1 MTKRPTITKE
11 VIWAAADQLEARGVY
26 PSFAAIRKVAGGGS
40 YTTIGAA
47 MAERKRLPRAVIE
60 GGAIPIPKRLSE
72 RFGTLGEEVWAA
84 AVAHAHDRWRHRV
97 EELEEALRAA
107 EAQIAQ
113 HDSSRIA
120 D

>member
-11 VIWAAADQLEARGVY
+11 LIWAAADQLEASGVY
-26 PSFAAIRKVAGGGS
+26 PSLAAIRKVVGGGS

-47 MAERKRLPRAVIE
+47 MEARKQLPRTEFE
-60 GGAIPIPKRLSE
+60 GGAIPMPNFLSE
-72 RFGTLGEEVWAA
+72 RFSALGEEVWAA
-84 AVAHAHDRWRHRV
+84 AVSHAHERWRHRIK
-97 EELEEALRAA
+97 ELEEALRVA

-113 HDSSRIA
+113 HDSSRIV